1 MDPAIAIILIIAL
14 IGSVV
19 IHEMAHGYM
28 AYWLGDPTAKLS
40 GRLSPNPIVHLD
52 PLMSILVPGLLIM
65 SSTPFIFGAAKP
77 VPYNPYN
84 LRDQKWGEAKIA
96 VAGPVSNIILA
107 IIFAV
112 LVQVAPLVGLPSS
125 FALIGEQV
133 VYLNLFL
140 AFFNLLPLPP
150 LDGSKIL
157 PPLLGLVSTE
167 AMMQYQRF
175 RMWLEQNIFLGFAI
189 VIFLVFYVLGG
200 PLYALV
206 QYLGNFLLHL
216 L

>member
-1 MDPAIAIILIIAL
+1 
-14 IGSVV
+14 
-19 IHEMAHGYM
+19 
-28 AYWLGDPTAKLS
+28 
-40 GRLSPNPIVHLD
+40 
-52 PLMSILVPGLLIM
+52 
-65 SSTPFIFGAAKP
+65 
-77 VPYNPYN
+77 
-84 LRDQKWGEAKIA
+84 
-96 VAGPVSNIILA
+96 LA